1 MVSERQYEIVIFGA
15 TGYTGV
21 YCAEHIVKHLPTDLK
36 WALAGRSGS
45 KLEKLVA
52 DISKLN
58 PDRAQP
64 GIELC
69 SLSPKDLDALA
80 QKTTCLVS
88 TVGPYHLYGTP
99 VVEACTMNGTHYLD
113 CTGETPWV
121 KQTIEKYHDAAKQN
135 KAVVIPECGVESA
148 PSDLL
153 AYSLATYIRT
163 SFSAPTKSVTAC
175 LHDMNAGLSGGT
187 ALTILT
193 VLDTFSISEIMSA
206 MKPYSLASKKPAA
219 ASPSPPLL
227 TRLFGVRKIP
237 ELGTLTTAVAGTAN
251 ALIVQR
257 TWSLMDDGD
266 FYGQTFS
273 YEELMR
279 VSSTIKGV
287 AAHLAINIMPIFLLI
302 SPLMWLL
309 KKVIPAPGQGPS
321 LESTRKNFV
330 EMRALGVSDS
340 SPGRKALAK
349 FRFEGSMYDLTAR
362 LVVEGA
368 LTLARGNTAS
378 LLGGGCLT
386 PAMLG
391 QEYVE
396 RMARAGME
404 IVVQEVK
411 G

>member
-1 MVSERQYEIVIFGA
+1 MASERQYEIVIFGA

-21 YCAEHIVKHLPTDLK
+21 YCAEHITKNLPTDLR
-36 WALAGRSGS
+36 WAVAGRSAS

-58 PDRAQP
+58 PDRAKP

-99 VVEACTMNGTHYLD
+99 VVEACVMNGTHYLD
-113 CTGETPWV
+113 VTGETPWV
-121 KQTIEKYHDAAKQN
+121 KRVIEKYHGAAKRN
-135 KAVVIPECGVESA
+135 KAVIIPECGFESA

-163 SFSAPTKSVTAC
+163 TFSTPTKSVTAS

-193 VLDTFSISEIMSA
+193 VLDSFPISEIMSS
-206 MKPYSLASKKPAA
+206 MKPYSLASRRPATLPP
-219 ASPSPPLL
+219 SPSLL

-237 ELGTLTTAVAGTAN
+237 ELGTLTSAVAGTSN
-251 ALIVQR
+251 TLIVQR
-257 TWSLMDDGD
+257 TWALMDNGD
-266 FYGQTFS
+266 FYGQNFS
-273 YEELMR
+273 YQELMR
-279 VSSTIKGV
+279 VSSAIKGV
-287 AAHLAINIMPIFLLI
+287 VVHLAINIMPIFLLI
-302 SPLMWLL
+302 SPLMWLV
-309 KKVIPAPGQGPS
+309 KKLIPAPGQGPS
-321 LESTRKNFV
+321 LESTKKNFV

-340 SPGRKALAK
+340 SPERKALAK
-349 FRFEGSMYDLTAR
+349 LRFEGSIYDLTAR

-368 LTLARGNTAS
+368 LLLSRGNVPS

-391 QEYVE
+391 QGYVE
-396 RMARAGME
+396 RMEEAGMK
-404 IVVQEVK
+404 IVVEEVRS
-411 G
+411 